1 MIYKKNKI
9 NKKFARVVLSL
20 FLFAILYFIFS
31 IYPPDVFYKDVEA
44 TESLRSF
51 NTGNKLLKE
60 EGIVKFVVDGDTFVM
75 EDGRKV
81 RLIGVDTPE
90 FGERYFNDAKQK
102 MFELVFGK
110 KVMLVRDVSEYDKY
124 GRILRYVYVDGKFV
138 NLEMVE
144 GGYARVLTIPP
155 DVKYSKKFIN
165 AQTKARK
172 EKLGIWGE

>member
-9 NKKFARVVLSL
+9 NKKLARVVLSL
-20 FLFAILYFIFS
+20 FLFAVLYFIFS
-31 IYPPDVFYKDVEA
+31 IYSPDVFYKDIKVA
-44 TESLRSF
+44 GSSQSI
-51 NTGNKLLKE
+51 NTDGEILKE
-60 EGIVKFVVDGDTFVM
+60 EGVVKFVVDGDTFVM

-110 KVMLVRDVSEYDKY
+110 KVTLVRDVSEYDKY
-124 GRILRYVYVDGKFV
+124 GRILRYVYVGDKFV

-144 GGYARVLTIPP
+144 SGYARVLTIPP
-155 DVKYSKKFIN
+155 DIKYSKRFVD
-165 AQTKARK
+165 AQTKARE
-172 EKLGIWGE
+172 EKLGIWGD